1 MPAHRLSC
9 AKLRHKYY
17 ANSLSTGEGR
27 VRYLSSV
34 LLSMPTTIENHLW
47 LALVAYLLGAIPFG
61 LWLAKLFGGTD
72 IRSQGSGNIGASNVT
87 RVVGPLPG
95 ILTLILDAAKGALAV
110 WLAGRF
116 AQQSA
121 AWMMVAGLC
130 ALMGHCFSIW
140 LKFKGGKGVATALG
154 VFLVICPLA
163 ALCDLALFTLVVFFS
178 RYSSLGSLAA
188 AAAMPLLM
196 HFLWAPPYAPPF
208 VITIGTL
215 AASLLVIVKHQGNIR
230 RLIEGTEPR
239 YSKDK
244 DAA

>member
-1 MPAHRLSC
+1 M
-9 AKLRHKYY
+9 
-17 ANSLSTGEGR
+17 
-27 VRYLSSV
+27 
-34 LLSMPTTIENHLW
+34 MPTIASHFW
-47 LALVAYLLGAIPFG
+47 IPLVAYLLGSLPFG

-110 WLAGRF
+110 WLAGQF
-116 AQQSA
+116 TQQSD
-121 AWMMVAGLC
+121 AWMMAAGLC
-130 ALMGHCFSIW
+130 ALIGHCFSIW
-140 LKFKGGKGVATALG
+140 LRFKGGKGVATALG

-163 ALCDLALFTLVVFFS
+163 ALCDLALFTLVVIVS

-196 HFLWAPPYAPPF
+196 HFLWAPPYAPPLM
-208 VITIGTL
+208 ITLGTL
-215 AASLLVIVKHQGNIR
+215 AASLLIIAKHQGNIR

-239 YSKDK
+239 YAKDK
-244 DAA
+244 DKDTA

>member
-1 MPAHRLSC
+1 M
-9 AKLRHKYY
+9 
-17 ANSLSTGEGR
+17 
-27 VRYLSSV
+27 
-34 LLSMPTTIENHLW
+34 MPTIAKYFW
-47 LALVAYLLGAIPFG
+47 LPLVAYLLGSLPFG

-95 ILTLILDAAKGALAV
+95 ILTLILDATKGALAV

-116 AQQSA
+116 TQQSD
-121 AWMMVAGLC
+121 AWMMAAGLC
-130 ALMGHCFSIW
+130 ALIGHCFSIW
-140 LKFKGGKGVATALG
+140 LRFKGGKGVATALG
-154 VFLVICPLA
+154 VFLVICPMA
-163 ALCDLALFTLVVFFS
+163 ALCDLALFTLVVIAS

-196 HFLWAPPYAPPF
+196 HFLYAPPYAPPL

-215 AASLLVIVKHQGNIR
+215 AASLLIIAKHQGNIR

-244 DAA
+244 DKDTA